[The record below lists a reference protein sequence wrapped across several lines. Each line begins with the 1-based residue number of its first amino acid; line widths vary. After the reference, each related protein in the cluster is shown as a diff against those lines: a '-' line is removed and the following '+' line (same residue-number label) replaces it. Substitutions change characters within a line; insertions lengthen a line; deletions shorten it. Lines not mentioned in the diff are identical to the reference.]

1 MSETEK
7 ATRVLFNVTCIVL
20 ILVLPYFILELV
32 GIVDYVKENEHD
44 GA

>member
-1 MSETEK
+1 MSKIEK

-32 GIVDYVKENEHD
+32 GIVDYVKGNKYE
-44 GA
+44 